1 MKGLQLLSTLLVL
14 FLTVRSKIVN
24 KQVLKAREAIRL
36 TKIELDEKRSKLA
49 ELETGF
55 INDMNVDLKELD
67 KAFQEEQEMWTIFR

>member
-1 MKGLQLLSTLLVL
+1 
-14 FLTVRSKIVN
+14 
-24 KQVLKAREAIRL
+24 VLKAREAIRL